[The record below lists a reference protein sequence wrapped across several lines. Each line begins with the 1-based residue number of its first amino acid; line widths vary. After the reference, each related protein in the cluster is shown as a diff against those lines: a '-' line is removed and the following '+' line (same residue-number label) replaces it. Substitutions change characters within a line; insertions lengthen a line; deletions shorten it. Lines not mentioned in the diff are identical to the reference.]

1 MTFSFFRNKDG
12 IIVMY
17 DITNEES
24 FFSILDW
31 MDEIDKYYPENGVVK
46 LLIGAKCDM
55 EAKREVDY
63 EMARVL
69 LSQGAEGRLN
79 LNFQVRC
86 IHMGWLF

>member
-1 MTFSFFRNKDG
+1 
-12 IIVMY
+12 MY

-31 MDEIDKYYPENGVVK
+31 MDEIDKYYPENDVVK

-69 LSQGAEGRLN
+69 LSQGAEAQCYRMFN
-79 LNFQVRC
+79 LRHLKRGNIFGNFDDFK
-86 IHMGWLF
+86 HF